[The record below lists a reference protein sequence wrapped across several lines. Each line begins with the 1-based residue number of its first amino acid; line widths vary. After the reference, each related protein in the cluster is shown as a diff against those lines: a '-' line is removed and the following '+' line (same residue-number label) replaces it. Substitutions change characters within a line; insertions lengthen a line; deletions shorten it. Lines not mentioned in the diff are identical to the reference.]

1 MDPQVRT
8 DERTGQ
14 PSTWIARE
22 RMEPSHGPI
31 MVAYFAV
38 GAIVAG
44 ALIALGIVHDGPLVA
59 ENNYDSLIGT
69 LLQQLSLDVGRVV
82 TAIAGGLAVAIW
94 GLAARRLYHN
104 NGIGFATMGLLALD
118 TGFLVQSHLVQ
129 PLAWEL
135 LFAGTAVVIA
145 LQPSTKLHWFI
156 PVPLAL
162 YGLENRTSIFLAVGL
177 FAMLV
182 ARGHI
187 YATRKH
193 VHAAFWQTLPG
204 LTGILS
210 PLSWGIIQAGAY
222 IPGPGTVHIHNPA
235 IWYTGAI
242 AAVAGILGGFL
253 IVTSQ
258 FRMARHPGRM
268 QFRLQNRIPR
278 IHGRILWNAI
288 LLPVALPA
296 LIMHLLGG
304 IQALTDDSRAF
315 RAALYAGVFAFA
327 LVYVIRFWAFLM
339 GDATDA
345 DLDALQEILPWI
357 SFDS

>member
-1 MDPQVRT
+1 MNPQVRT

-22 RMEPSHGPI
+22 RMEPGHGPI
-31 MVAYFAV
+31 LAAYLAV
-38 GAIVAG
+38 GVIVAG
-44 ALIALGIVHDGPLVA
+44 ALVALGLIHDGPLPS
-59 ENNYDSLIGT
+59 ENEYDSFMGT
-69 LLQQLSLDVGRVV
+69 LLQQLSLEVGRVL
-82 TAIAGGLAVAIW
+82 TAVAGGFAVSAW
-94 GLAARRLYHN
+94 GLVARRLYHSN
-104 NGIGFATMGLLALD
+104 SIGFATMGLLALD

-135 LFAGTAVVIA
+135 LFSGIAVMLA
-145 LQPSTKLHWFI
+145 LQPNTKLHWFI
-156 PVPLAL
+156 PLPLAL
-162 YGLENRTSIFLAVGL
+162 YGLENRTSIILAIGL

-204 LTGILS
+204 LTGLFS
-210 PLSWGIIQAGAY
+210 SFHWGIIQAGAY

-242 AAVAGILGGFL
+242 AAVAGVLGGL
-253 IVTSQ
+253 LVVTSQ
-258 FRMARHPGRM
+258 FRMARHPGRI

-278 IHGRILWNAI
+278 VHGRILWNAI

-304 IQALTDDSRAF
+304 IQALTEDSRAF
-315 RAALYAGVFAFA
+315 RAALYVGVFAFA
-327 LVYVIRFWAFLM
+327 LVYVIRFWAFLL

-357 SFDS
+357 SFDN